1 MYCSREMAVGSLS
14 PFLHPM
20 ETHFCMHGRCHFLQ
34 EGKKSPEQRAELKPG
49 LKAYGFC
56 ATSQPETWRKMC
68 KLEPSQL
75 ISSDSSTNASSTGQK
90 LEVCFVL
97 LSLNK
102 WSLAFQEHSDLSSQY
117 GKTCC
122 LHLMDV
128 KNCSDLK
135 AQKVKSPVKMK
146 IWKQQNIADLLCL
159 VEKNSL
165 GARRCCSSTEG

>member
-1 MYCSREMAVGSLS
+1 
-14 PFLHPM
+14 
-20 ETHFCMHGRCHFLQ
+20 
-34 EGKKSPEQRAELKPG
+34 
-49 LKAYGFC
+49 
-56 ATSQPETWRKMC
+56 MC

-165 GARRCCSSTEG
+165 GARRCCSSLKAKISRTEVLQIYRNFEHVLLSHWNSCWYMCWTGIGLYMFFKLSTCLTA